1 MAKFNLNSLLSGTSL
16 NNAGAEEA
24 AGEEKQHK
32 VLKVVSLNVHDLIP
46 SKENFYSVDDI
57 AELKDSIEMFGVK
70 QNLTVKRLEGG
81 KYMVIA
87 GHRRRLASLSLVEEG
102 KKEFE
107 FIPCAIE
114 TELDQIKEQL
124 LLITTNA
131 TARQLTDW
139 EKTQQ
144 AEKMRELLE
153 EYKKNEKLPGRMR
166 ELIAQALKTSS
177 SQIGRMESISKNLS
191 PEFKE
196 EFKDQKIN
204 ISTAYELSTLPE
216 EAQQQVFAEYEE
228 SGNLSIKD
236 VKEKKAE
243 VKTAIEE
250 EKAED
255 QSEETPEKKEE
266 ARDSEEAEE
275 KKEQMTAVEGE
286 KTEEKREEAEGQKK
300 QEALKPFQTVFEIL
314 KDMSIEELAEFIC
327 YRCDGNGGFCDW
339 AIMCNQSEK
348 SERKHLCMKW
358 LKSEAQK
365 RG

>member
-16 NNAGAEEA
+16 NNTGAEEA
-24 AGEEKQHK
+24 TGEEKK
-32 VLKVVSLNVHDLIP
+32 IKALKVVSLSVHDLIP

-57 AELKDSIEMFGVK
+57 TELKDSIEMFGVK

-191 PEFKE
+191 PDFKE
-196 EFKDQKIN
+196 EFKDRKIN

-243 VKTAIEE
+243 VKATVEE
-250 EKAED
+250 EQADDEPEVKENREV
-255 QSEETPEKKEE
+255 EETKEE
-266 ARDSEEAEE
+266 
-275 KKEQMTAVEGE
+275 MTAVEEAGPKE
-286 KTEEKREEAEGQKK
+286 KQEEVKGQKI
-300 QEALKPFQTVFEIL
+300 QEALKPFPTIFEIL

-327 YRCDGNGGFCDW
+327 YRCDGQGGFCDW

-348 SERKHLCMKW
+348 SDRQQLCMKW